1 MKDVGDFAGL
11 AQEEI
16 RQDLR
21 AMLRGAIRAGLELVL
36 AEELERLVGA
46 DWYGRVAGGGI
57 GATARTC
64 GGC

>member
-1 MKDVGDFAGL
+1 MKDVGDFSVV

-21 AMLRGAIRAGLELVL
+21 AMLRGAIRAGLEVVL

-46 DWYGRVAGGGI
+46 DW
-57 GATARTC
+57 
-64 GGC
+64 